1 VSGWIDRPL
10 IGIDTETTGLS
21 VVEDRVFEV
30 ALVTFQGGE
39 VIDSF
44 SELID
49 PQQTLNDIVV
59 SKTGVQPQELVGRP
73 TFAQYA
79 QDLAARMADQVLVG
93 YNLLDFDLPILQAEL
108 ARVGLRLPRCWAI
121 DGLVLARGLVQGGRH
136 SLSDMAVRFGVEME
150 TAHRATADAEAT
162 VRVLLKMAPD
172 LPADLDELV
181 QLQAHWR
188 DEQRARRA
196 MWRQRSGDAQPQGA
210 SLLGTDVGG
219 TARLV
224 DDQGR
229 VVLGPGYL
237 YGRERDPLRAFI
249 AAYCNQAIDPK
260 S

>member
-1 VSGWIDRPL
+1 MNPWIERPL

-30 ALVTFQGGE
+30 ALVTFQGGQ

-44 SELID
+44 CELID
-49 PQQTLNDIVV
+49 PGQELSDIVV
-59 SKTGVQPQELVGRP
+59 SKTGVRPQDLVGRP

-79 QDLAARMADQVLVG
+79 QDLVARMADQVLVG

-121 DGLVLARGLVQGGRH
+121 DALVLARGLVQGGRH
-136 SLSDMAVRFGVEME
+136 TLSDMAVRYGVEMQ
-150 TAHRATADAEAT
+150 TAHRATADADAT
-162 VRVLLKMAPD
+162 VRLLLAMAPE
-172 LPADLDELV
+172 LPTDLDELV
-181 QLQAHWR
+181 GLQAHWR

-196 MWRQRSGDAQPQGA
+196 MWRNRGDEGNQGA
-210 SLLGTDVGG
+210 GLLGAEVSRA
-219 TARLV
+219 ARLV
-224 DDQGR
+224 DEKGR

-237 YGRERDPLRAFI
+237 YGREIDPLRAFI
-249 AAYCNQAIDPK
+249 AAYCNQAVDSK

>member
-1 VSGWIDRPL
+1 VNAWIDRPL

-21 VVEDRVFEV
+21 VTEDRVFEV
-30 ALVTFQGGE
+30 ALVTFSGGAI
-39 VIDSF
+39 VDSF
-44 SELID
+44 CELID
-49 PQQTLNDIVV
+49 PQQALNDIVV
-59 SKTGVQPQELVGRP
+59 SKTGVRTQELQGRP

-79 QDLAARMADQVLVG
+79 QDLVARMTDQVLVG

-108 ARVGLRLPRCWAI
+108 ARVGLKLPRCWPI

-136 SLSDMAVRFGVEME
+136 TLSDMAVKYGVEME

-162 VRVLLKMAPD
+162 VKVLLAMAPG

-181 QLQAHWR
+181 KLQAHWR

-196 MWRQRSGDAQPQGA
+196 MWRNRGDEPQGA
-210 SLLGTDVGG
+210 GLLGAEVAA

-249 AAYCNQAIDPK
+249 SAYCNQAIDAK
-260 S
+260 E